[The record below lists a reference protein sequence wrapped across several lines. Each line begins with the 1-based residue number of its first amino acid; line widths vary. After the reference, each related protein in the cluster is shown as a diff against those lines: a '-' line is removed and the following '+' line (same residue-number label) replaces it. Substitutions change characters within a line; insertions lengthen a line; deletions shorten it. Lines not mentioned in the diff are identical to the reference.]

1 MMRTMSKT
9 YNRLMLFEE
18 FDERLQYLKLQI
30 GVGERLLGHHRYIMQ
45 QFYKTA
51 AWRQTRDI
59 IIIRDRACDLGFE
72 GYDIF
77 DMVLV
82 HHIDPITIKDVMN
95 DHPKLYDPNNLICM
109 TLRTHNYVHYGKT
122 IYNDDI
128 IERSANDMTPWR
140 N

>member
-1 MMRTMSKT
+1 MSKT